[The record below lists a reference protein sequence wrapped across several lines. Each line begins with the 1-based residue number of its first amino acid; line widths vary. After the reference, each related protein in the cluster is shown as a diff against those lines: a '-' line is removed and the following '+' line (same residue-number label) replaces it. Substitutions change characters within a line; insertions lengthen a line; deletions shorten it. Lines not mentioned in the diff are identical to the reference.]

1 MNFPFGVR
9 HLLRCELF
17 SSQGGQM
24 IHPQRF
30 NKVIYCQL
38 YIPPKWTAGTP
49 KLVVLWMFILFQG
62 GNFELH
68 SIEIETNNYGSSTQ
82 RYRNMSFIAGL
93 LGKPMASSTL
103 IRPAISGGY
112 VGGLELTIAI
122 KNKTSEASAVQ
133 PQSSHVRWFGLLDGH
148 FWRASTF
155 SLQPLGLCTWRG
167 TCVLEEAPSPNTQ
180 WGIVYLP
187 IDLPN
192 KDQLNVGWVFGI
204 GFHYKI
210 SE

>member
-1 MNFPFGVR
+1 
-9 HLLRCELF
+9 
-17 SSQGGQM
+17 
-24 IHPQRF
+24 
-30 NKVIYCQL
+30 
-38 YIPPKWTAGTP
+38 
-49 KLVVLWMFILFQG
+49 MFILFQG

-133 PQSSHVRWFGLLDGH
+133 PCQVIWIARWSLLKS
-148 FWRASTF
+148 FYFLIAATW
-155 SLQPLGLCTWRG
+155 PL
-167 TCVLEEAPSPNTQ
+167 
-180 WGIVYLP
+180 Y
-187 IDLPN
+187 
-192 KDQLNVGWVFGI
+192 
-204 GFHYKI
+204 
-210 SE
+210 